1 MKQIQWYPG
10 HMAKTKRQIKEHVKL
25 IDVVLELVDARIPY
39 SSQNPDLLSMI
50 GKTPK
55 IVLLNKADLA
65 DDQELERWISWYRNQ
80 GIPALKINANSGKG
94 LNKILPTIKDLLQEK
109 VDKELARGR
118 TNRPF
123 RAMIMGIPNVGK
135 STLINSIAGK
145 KKLVTA
151 NRPGVTRQTQ
161 YIRVGTDF
169 ELLDTPGILWPKF
182 EDPEVA
188 VKLALTGAIKDQ
200 ILPKD
205 DVVIAG
211 FKYMDKYY
219 SGRMEERY
227 DISVDIDHI
236 LTIFDGIGRKRG
248 CLLPGNEIDY
258 DRVCDVFLNDLRG
271 NRLGPITLDRVNDFV
286 SV

>member
-10 HMAKTKRQIKEHVKL
+10 HMAKTKRQIQEHVKY
-25 IDVVLELVDARIPY
+25 IDVVLELLDARIPY
-39 SSQNPDLLSMI
+39 SSQNPDLTSMI
-50 GKTPK
+50 GNTPK
-55 IVLLNKADLA
+55 IVLFNKSDLA
-65 DDQELERWISWYRNQ
+65 DRQELDKWIAQYANQ
-80 GIPALKINANSGKG
+80 GVPAITINAINGRG
-94 LNKILPTIKDLLQEK
+94 LNQLLPTIKSLLQDK
-109 VDKELARGR
+109 VDKEIARGR
-118 TNRPF
+118 TKRPF

-135 STLINSIAGK
+135 STLINTIAKK

-182 EDPEVA
+182 EDKDVA
-188 VKLALTGAIKDQ
+188 TKLALTGAIKDQ

-211 FKYMDKYY
+211 FHYLNTYY
-219 SGRMEERY
+219 KGRMEDRY
-227 DISVDIDHI
+227 DVTVDTEHI
-236 LTIFDGIGRKRG
+236 VRLYDDIGRKRG

-258 DRVCDVFLNDLRG
+258 DRVSDLFLFDLRAG
-271 NRLGPITLDRVNDFV
+271 RLGPITLDRVEDNV
-286 SV
+286 